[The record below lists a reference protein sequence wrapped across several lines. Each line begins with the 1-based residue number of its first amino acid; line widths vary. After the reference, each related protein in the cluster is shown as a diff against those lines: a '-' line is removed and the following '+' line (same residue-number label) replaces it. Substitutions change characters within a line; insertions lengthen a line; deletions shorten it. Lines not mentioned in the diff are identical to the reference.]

1 MVPKSIAKKKTKE
14 IRKREL
20 LNSLQENDDVEEQ
33 ALNKTANTVSI
44 SQEAIL
50 IINRYEDIIKT
61 QNKKAIEFIGKQG
74 QLLKNFKDTFLIMFL
89 KADHQYIL
97 KFHFLSSSTN
107 IFCLKNLPYNQVISE
122 IILRLSYR

>member
-74 QLLKNFKDTFLIMFL
+74 QLLKNFKDTFLIMFV